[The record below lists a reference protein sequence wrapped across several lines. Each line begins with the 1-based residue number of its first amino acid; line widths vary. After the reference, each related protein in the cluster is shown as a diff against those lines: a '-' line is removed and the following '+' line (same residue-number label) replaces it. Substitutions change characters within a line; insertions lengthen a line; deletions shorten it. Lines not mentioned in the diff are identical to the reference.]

1 MSDPDQPGDTG
12 VPKPPVP
19 GDSAV
24 AAGASDVVAETPV
37 GRGET
42 PESHGEAPAGLPADT
57 ASPAPAPATARRGRI
72 LAIANQKGGVGKTT
86 TTINL
91 ATALAAVGQAVL
103 IIDLDPQANATT
115 GLGLS
120 PKGDD
125 RHNAYD
131 LLVGAATLSEIAQQ
145 TIVPG
150 LDIIPTNVD
159 LAGAEIELVGL
170 ERREFRLRDAIEGRC
185 GAWDFV
191 LIDCPPSLGLLTL
204 NALTAA
210 EAVLVPLQCEYYAL
224 EGISHLIRTI
234 ERVKNNFNQKLEVQ
248 GVVLTMFDKRNTL
261 STAVAD
267 DARRFFGNKVYETV
281 IPRNVRVSEAPSFG
295 KPVLLYD
302 LHCAGAQAYVHLA
315 GEVIRRE
322 RVLASID
329 QKAA

>member
-1 MSDPDQPGDTG
+1 VDVATAPPPPEHKPDPELATEAAKLAAEGEKLMAESPDLMAEGSDR
-12 VPKPPVP
+12 
-19 GDSAV
+19 
-24 AAGASDVVAETPV
+24 AAD
-37 GRGET
+37 
-42 PESHGEAPAGLPADT
+42 
-57 ASPAPAPATARRGRI
+57 PAPGQKARRGRI

-115 GLGLS
+115 GLGL
-120 PKGDD
+120 PGKTD
-125 RHNAYD
+125 RYNAYD
-131 LLVGAATLSEIAQQ
+131 LLTGAATLAEIAQK
-145 TIVPG
+145 TLVPG
-150 LDIIPTNVD
+150 LDIIPTTVD

-170 ERREFRLRDAIEGRC
+170 ERREYRLRDAIEKRC

-267 DARRFFGNKVYETV
+267 DARRHFGNKVYETM

-302 LHCAGAQAYVHLA
+302 LHCAGSQAYVHLA

-329 QKAA
+329 QQAA

>member
-1 MSDPDQPGDTG
+1 VSDPDQPGDTG

-19 GDSAV
+19 GEPEV
-24 AAGASDVVAETPV
+24 AAGPPNVVADGAES
-37 GRGET
+37 RGEG
-42 PESHGEAPAGLPADT
+42 PLVHGGGATSPDPVPA
-57 ASPAPAPATARRGRI
+57 SSTARRGRI

-115 GLGLS
+115 GLGL
-120 PKGDD
+120 PAKGEQY
-125 RHNAYD
+125 NAYD
-131 LLVGAATLSEIAQQ
+131 LLVGAATLPEIAQK

-150 LDIIPTNVD
+150 LEIVPTNVD

-170 ERREFRLRDAIEGRC
+170 ERREYRLRDAIENRC

-267 DARRFFGNKVYETV
+267 DARRFFGNKVYERV

>member
-1 MSDPDQPGDTG
+1 GPTG
-12 VPKPPVP
+12 
-19 GDSAV
+19 
-24 AAGASDVVAETPV
+24 AGT
-37 GRGET
+37 G
-42 PESHGEAPAGLPADT
+42 
-57 ASPAPAPATARRGRI
+57 RRGRI

-91 ATALAAVGQAVL
+91 ATALAAVGQHVL

-115 GLGLS
+115 GLGLPAAS
-120 PKGDD
+120 L
-125 RHNAYD
+125 NAYD
-131 LLVGAATLSEIAQQ
+131 LLLAAATLPEIAQK
-145 TIVPG
+145 TLVPG
-150 LDIIPTNVD
+150 LEILPTTGD
-159 LAGAEIELVGL
+159 LAGAEIQLGGP
-170 ERREFRLRDAIEGRC
+170 ERRQVRLPHAIENRC
-185 GAWDFV
+185 GAYDFV

-267 DARRFFGNKVYETV
+267 DARRFFGNKVYETM
-281 IPRNVRVSEAPSFG
+281 IPRNVRVFEAPSFG

-302 LHCAGAQAYVHLA
+302 LHCAGSQAYVHLA
-315 GEVIRRE
+315 GEVLRRE

-329 QKAA
+329 QQAA

>member
-12 VPKPPVP
+12 ESKPPLESATDTPSGAP
-19 GDSAV
+19 GVSGAAEAV
-24 AAGASDVVAETPV
+24 SVAHAETP
-37 GRGET
+37 
-42 PESHGEAPAGLPADT
+42 LPAPPLAET
-57 ASPAPAPATARRGRI
+57 GARRGRI

-103 IIDLDPQANATT
+103 IVDLDPQANATT
-115 GLGLS
+115 GLGLP
-120 PKGDD
+120 PKGD
-125 RHNAYD
+125 RYNAYD
-131 LLVGAATLSEIAQQ
+131 LLVGAATLAETAQK

-150 LDIIPTNVD
+150 LDIIPTTVD

-170 ERREFRLRDAIEGRC
+170 ERREYRLRDAIEGQC

-302 LHCAGAQAYVHLA
+302 LHCAGSQAYVHLA

-322 RVLASID
+322 RVLASIE
-329 QKAA
+329 QQAA